1 MRRRGYLWTA
11 FLAGWIFCCG
21 GAAFAGDPV
30 ELIDNGG
37 FEDGVSGWTLDAKHE
52 LVTDAAAAHGGKAC
66 VTGATEEPNQALR
79 IHRSVPVKAGNLYQF
94 SIWARATKGAKL
106 VLFATLPGSK
116 VRTSIAAWKDVGRT
130 WKKYTASITI
140 QQSGTARL
148 ELIAPSSHGA
158 PAGQIWIDD
167 VSLLERSMP
176 PVLDASEGVGFN
188 DEPAMAA
195 AADGTVTLAWN
206 SFRDGADSLQVAR
219 YRPTFD
225 GLQRLGAWQVVGGK
239 GTYILGPAAVSAGTD
254 VVVLYAAEVEGNWDI
269 HAVTVGANGPGKPF
283 AITTHAGVD
292 IKPAAAWRD
301 GTLWVAWE
309 SNRTGR
315 RQVFATSVRDGQAAP
330 PVAVSAAGMSSYAP
344 SIAALRSGGV
354 AVAWH
359 GFREHNYDVFLRRRS
374 AEGTWT
380 PERRLTRAPTIDRHA
395 VLIARGDELW
405 IIYENATTTK
415 YSIGKSTHRRLIAG
429 KVTSAGLQTPTGLA
443 TSPLHARSEAAS
455 AVFDS
460 DGRLWVAYLVP
471 RLPRAG
477 WDAVLTC
484 YNGKTWQRPSYLAVD
499 KGMDR
504 RPGLA
509 IAGGRVCVAFQTD
522 DIAKSWTTVELTS
535 QAKSVIL
542 LADVEIASAPR
553 AVEPAIEPFTESD
566 EVFEAAAIRIE
577 RGEDAPTPTI
587 TYQGETLKLFYGDL
601 HEHTDVSV
609 CNRVGDQTI
618 DESYQHMRDLVS
630 LDFACVT
637 DHGYNLNP
645 YLWYLTAKLAR
656 ANEDARY
663 LTFLGEEWTS
673 SFEKYS
679 VKHPYGYYGHHNV
692 ILADTYFPRWWNS
705 RNGQTPADV
714 WEDLRK
720 LNANFVLI
728 PHQLADT
735 GNVPTAWEYTDE
747 TAQPVAEIFQT
758 RGSYEYKGTVREAKR
773 STPKR
778 GYFIQDAWARG
789 IVIGVIASPDHGGGY
804 GKACVYAKDL
814 TREAILDAL
823 RKRRC
828 FGTSAARIFLDVRV
842 DGHLMG
848 EKVVTAPGKTVEIKV
863 ATRCPMPIAR
873 IDICRNNQFIYTK
886 SPKAKAAEFTFTDRD
901 PVPGRSYY
909 YVRVIQEDEEIAWSS
924 PIWLGAK

>member
-1 MRRRGYLWTA
+1 MRRRAYVWTTV
-11 FLAGWIFCCG
+11 LAGCILCGG
-21 GAAFAGDPV
+21 GAAVSADPV

-37 FEDGVSGWTLDAKHE
+37 FEDGVSGWRLDAKHE
-52 LVTDAAAAHGGKAC
+52 LVTGAAAAHRGKAC
-66 VTGATEEPNQALR
+66 VTGTVEEPNQALKILKR
-79 IHRSVPVKAGNLYQF
+79 VPVTAGNLYQF
-94 SIWARATKGAKL
+94 SIWARATKGTKL
-106 VLFATLPGSK
+106 VLFATMPGSK
-116 VRTSIAAWKDVGRT
+116 VRANIAAWKSVGRT
-130 WKKYTASITI
+130 WKKYTTSITVS
-140 QQSGTARL
+140 QTGTAAL
-148 ELIAPSSHGA
+148 EIIAPSSHGA

-167 VSLLERSMP
+167 VSLLEQSMP
-176 PVLDASEGVGFN
+176 PVVDASQGKGFN

-195 AADGTVTLAWN
+195 AADGTVTVAWN
-206 SFRDGADSLQVAR
+206 SFRDGADSLQIAR
-219 YRPTFD
+219 YRPTVK

-239 GTYILGPAAVSAGTD
+239 GTYVLGPTAVSAGKEAI
-254 VVVLYAAEVEGNWDI
+254 VLYAAEVAGNWDI
-269 HAVTVGANGPGKPF
+269 HAVTVGAGGPGKPI
-283 AITTHAGVD
+283 AITSHAGVD
-292 IKPAAAWRD
+292 VKPSAAWRD

-309 SNRTGR
+309 SNRNGC
-315 RQVFATSVRDGQAAP
+315 RQVFATSVRDGKAAP
-330 PVAVSAAGMSSYAP
+330 PTAVSAAGMSSYGP
-344 SIAALRSGGV
+344 SIASLRSGGV

-374 AEGTWT
+374 ADGTWGK
-380 PERRLTRAPTIDRHA
+380 ERRLTRAPTIDRHP
-395 VLIARGDELW
+395 VLVARDDELW
-405 IIYENATTTK
+405 IVYENATTSK
-415 YSIGKSTHRRLIAG
+415 YNIGKSTNRRLIVG
-429 KVTSAGLQTPTGLA
+429 KLTASGLQTPMNYA
-443 TSPLHARSEAAS
+443 KAPLYARGEGAS
-455 AVFDS
+455 AAFDT

-484 YNGKTWQRPSYLAVD
+484 YNGKTWERPNHLSKD

-509 IAGGRVCVAFQTD
+509 IVGGRACVAFQTD
-522 DIAKSWTTVELTS
+522 NLPRSWTTVDETAS
-535 QAKSVIL
+535 AKSVIS
-542 LADVEIASAPR
+542 LADVETASAPR
-553 AVEPAIEPFTESD
+553 AVEPALGTFTEPD
-566 EVFEAAAIRIE
+566 DAFEAASLRVE
-577 RGEDAPTPTI
+577 RGEDAATPTI
-587 TYQGETLKLFYGDL
+587 TYQGETLKLFYGDM
-601 HEHTDVSV
+601 HEHTDVSI
-609 CNRVGDQTI
+609 CGRTSDQTI

-663 LTFLGEEWTS
+663 LTFLAEEWTS
-673 SFEKYS
+673 SFKKYS
-679 VKHPYGYYGHHNV
+679 VKHPYGYYGHHNI
-692 ILADTYFPRWWNS
+692 ILSDTYFPRWWNA
-705 RNGQTPADV
+705 RNEQTPADV

-720 LNANFVLI
+720 MNANFVLI
-728 PHQLADT
+728 PHQIADT
-735 GNVPTAWEYTDE
+735 GNVPCAWDYTDE

-758 RGSYEYKGTVREAKR
+758 RGSYEYKGTVREANR

-842 DGHLMG
+842 NGHLMG
-848 EKVVTAPGKTVEIKV
+848 EKVAAAPGKTVEVKV

-886 SPKAKAAEFTFTDRD
+886 NPKAKTAEFTFTDRD
-901 PVPGRSYY
+901 PVAGRSYY
-909 YVRVIQEDEEIAWSS
+909 YVRIIQEDEEIAWSS
-924 PIWLGAK
+924 PVWLGAK